1 MTHPIVGAST
11 VMRRAIGLFWFYA
24 ISLALAGCGW
34 MEPQQKPPVGSY
46 RAQDFEVRTAEATE
60 HMKGAA
66 VSAEF
71 FASGKIRPMLG
82 RTILPGEHRSMQV
95 AVLSYPLWNSKFHGD
110 PAMLG
115 RTLEVNGQN
124 VTIVGVMPKDFSVP
138 DGAQLWV
145 PLVAR

>member
-1 MTHPIVGAST
+1 
-11 VMRRAIGLFWFYA
+11 
-24 ISLALAGCGW
+24 
-34 MEPQQKPPVGSY
+34 MEPQQKPPAGSY
-46 RAQDFEVRTAEATE
+46 HAQDFEVRTAEATE

-66 VSAEF
+66 VSDEF
-71 FASGKIRPMLG
+71 FAGGKIRPMLG
-82 RTILPGEHRSMQV
+82 RAILPSEHRSMQV
-95 AVLSYPLWNSKFHGD
+95 AVLSYGLWNRAFHSD

-115 RTLEVNGQN
+115 RTLAVNGQN